1 MKPDEEENMS
11 AGEKFEHVL
20 AAILLVLVAIIVM
33 IVLNPAKAADPH
45 HDHGNG
51 TDYIVIK
58 KEDNHAKEFAIGI
71 AVTATL
77 VCVYKRFVQN
87 NPCYKSEDRKTTKA
101 DEKVAPEVSGVR
113 LYQ

>member
-1 MKPDEEENMS
+1 MS
-11 AGEKFEHVL
+11 PGEKLEHIL
-20 AAILLVLVAIIVM
+20 ATILLMFVAIIMVTTCS
-33 IVLNPAKAADPH
+33 KAMAGDPH

-51 TDYIVIK
+51 TDYIVIN

-77 VCVYKRFVQN
+77 VCVYKRFVQD
-87 NPCYKSEDRKTTKA
+87 NPCYKGEDRKTTKA
-101 DEKVAPEVSGVR
+101 DDKVAPQVSGVR